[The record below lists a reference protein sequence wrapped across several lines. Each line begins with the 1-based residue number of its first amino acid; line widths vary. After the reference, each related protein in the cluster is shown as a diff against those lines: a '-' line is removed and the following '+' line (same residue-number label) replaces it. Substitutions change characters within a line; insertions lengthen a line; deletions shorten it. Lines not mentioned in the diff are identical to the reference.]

1 LAAVEREITLRD
13 YGRVLWSG
21 RWVLLVAAVAAGL
34 VGLIVSLVRETR
46 YTATST
52 VYLGLVTTPR
62 TGQPVPTPL
71 TTPLTA
77 QRVLR
82 GDRFIQAAA
91 DGAGVGLER
100 VRDGVSFT
108 VDRIP
113 GAAGGNQPVVAQI
126 RYEDRNRP
134 TAIKVVNAYADAV
147 FAFRDA
153 DYQKVIEPMHARVE
167 DLETRSREI
176 RADLGRLRGRSDV
189 TSAVLLTSL
198 QQELGTLLDH
208 LDEANVDLAKTRVI
222 EAPYIVSRATSA
234 SSSARPGQR
243 VRTVVFAI
251 LIGLILGAIVV
262 FIWRGGARREDA

>member
-1 LAAVEREITLRD
+1 MEREITLRD

-21 RWVLLVAAVAAGL
+21 RWVLLGAAVIAAIVGL
-34 VGLIVSLVRETR
+34 VVSLARETR
-46 YTATST
+46 YTANST

-91 DGAGVGLER
+91 DAAGVDPER

-126 RYEDRNRP
+126 HYVDADRA
-134 TAIKVVNAYADAV
+134 TAIEVANAYADAV
-147 FAFRDA
+147 FAFRDD
-153 DYQKVIEPMHARVE
+153 DYAKTLKPMQQLVDDGQRRVA
-167 DLETRSREI
+167 EI
-176 RADLGRLRGRSDV
+176 RASLDRLRG
-189 TSAVLLTSL
+189 SAPANVALLTSL
-198 QQELGTLLDH
+198 QQELGTVQFNLN
-208 LDEANVDLAKTRVI
+208 ESTVDLAKTKAI

-243 VRTVVFAI
+243 LRTVVFAVI
-251 LIGLILGAIVV
+251 IGLILGAIVV
-262 FIWRGGARREDA
+262 FVWKGSPREGDA